1 MPRRLIAA
9 ALVAA
14 LAAGTPA
21 LLRAEGMGSA
31 IRQVISDQISAFLA
45 DDFETAFTFASPN
58 IKRLFRDP
66 DRFGRMVR
74 DGYPMVWR
82 PADVRFATLLRE
94 GDRMVLSV
102 FVTDGRG
109 ALHVLDYDMIETERG
124 WEIDGVRVRRPNDA
138 GA

>member
-82 PADVRFATLLRE
+82 PSDVRFAALLRE
-94 GDRMVLSV
+94 GDRMVQSV
-102 FVTDGRG
+102 FVTDERG